1 MEVFYSDSKT
11 DLKLRRLY
19 VARYYNTTHRNYP
32 SNTRGTA
39 VGTPVA
45 VNTEFVDISDF

>member
-1 MEVFYSDSKT
+1 MEVFYSGSKT

-19 VARYYNTTHRNYP
+19 VARYYNTTHTDYP
-32 SNTRGTA
+32 STRRGTA

-45 VNTEFVDISDF
+45 VNT